1 MRVAAQ
7 KRSVQ
12 QDGVA
17 RSRATV
23 MRWLTVAAK
32 LLIRELVVCTQLIQ
46 GPTSVSAAAA
56 RTMTAQTSLFKLN
69 GVNENQLSGR
79 ELPRSQ
85 RAEKV
90 KPARELAPE
99 RARSQN

>member
-1 MRVAAQ
+1 MKSGENRSAEAQ
-7 KRSVQ
+7 CSAG
-12 QDGVA
+12 GVA

-69 GVNENQLSGR
+69 ES
-79 ELPRSQ
+79 
-85 RAEKV
+85 
-90 KPARELAPE
+90 
-99 RARSQN
+99 

>member
-17 RSRATV
+17 RSRATA
-23 MRWLTVAAK
+23 MRWLIVAAK
-32 LLIRELVVCTQLIQ
+32 LLILELVVCTQLIQ

-56 RTMTAQTSLFKLN
+56 RTMTAQASLFKLN
-69 GVNENQLSGR
+69 ESCQNQLLGAGAAD
-79 ELPRSQ
+79 LV
-85 RAEKV
+85 AE
-90 KPARELAPE
+90 
-99 RARSQN
+99 